1 MRSSS
6 SLAPTAPTRNGSTA
20 CTTGT
25 RRARHGLPRSP
36 SIVRVSTHGVPDRT
50 VGPDG
55 RGGGGHHPV
64 LPGQGPPGSAAPR
77 RPSDVVR
84 RRPPGSAA
92 PDPGAAAARIQP
104 DRDPAVPGRRALAL
118 RRGPRGGRGA
128 QAARDLHRA
137 ARSQRHARPAP
148 LRAHASAR
156 RPRAH
161 RKTRVIA
168 TTPVRTWELERTPHL
183 VDLVSAARDA
193 GHEVLLIERPM
204 PDAVSVAAL
213 GRAFDIVAAAG
224 GGVLRAAK
232 GAGIELD
239 P

>member
-104 DRDPAVPGRRALAL
+104 DRDPAVPGRRARAL
-118 RRGPRGGRGA
+118 RRGPRGGGDAPDGSPNLDALPAGRTE
-128 QAARDLHRA
+128 
-137 ARSQRHARPAP
+137 RPAP
-148 LRAHASAR
+148 
-156 RPRAH
+156 PP
-161 RKTRVIA
+161 
-168 TTPVRTWELERTPHL
+168 TPP
-183 VDLVSAARDA
+183 
-193 GHEVLLIERPM
+193 P
-204 PDAVSVAAL
+204 P
-213 GRAFDIVAAAG
+213 
-224 GGVLRAAK
+224 
-232 GAGIELD
+232 
-239 P
+239 